1 MVLIKEETC
10 SDGIYQYTMEESKHK
25 ETDKEE
31 IDGKTKPQDS
41 TTTQSDQGNTV
52 FSDLRIQ
59 KQVEEENIKGLPHQQ
74 VPQPSDFNTQLLEQ
88 L

>member
-1 MVLIKEETC
+1 MAI
-10 SDGIYQYTMEESKHK
+10 INITMEESKHK

-31 IDGKTKPQDS
+31 QLKQMKHEIDDKNKPQDS
-41 TTTQSDQGNTV
+41 TRTQSDQGKTV

-59 KQVEEENIKGLPHQQ
+59 KQVEEGNIKGLPHQQ
-74 VPQPSDFNTQLLEQ
+74 VPQPSDFNTQQLEQ